1 MAISSVRHASLR
13 PLITV
18 INPENQT
25 ASPPKMKLGPDE
37 QAIMDFLQARV
48 FQPILTSP
56 TASERLKQ
64 GCRLTITRLEQR
76 NAAMMVH
83 YFWSAVVGTE
93 RSTSFA
99 AQMRQEGFDRFEEV
113 IPEFRA
119 RFEKPK
125 AIRPSR

>member
-1 MAISSVRHASLR
+1 MR
-13 PLITV
+13 
-18 INPENQT
+18 
-25 ASPPKMKLGPDE
+25 LGPDE

-76 NAAMMVH
+76 DAAKMVH

-99 AQMRQEGFDRFEEV
+99 AQMRLEGFDRFEEV
-113 IPEFRA
+113 ISEFRA

-125 AIRPSR
+125 VIRPSR